1 MPVFT
6 SRIETVF
13 KRWIE
18 KELLYCHKEFIETIL
33 NTEDR
38 ATNFD
43 HIYKT
48 IDSEGSIQYFIDF
61 MEFKLTFKFYKKY
74 RHIDR
79 DNETRFDVILELKD
93 STKYLH
99 INRIEILKKK
109 YREVSRDGDG
119 KQIIKNYI
127 KKTFINDIQVELYN
141 WIHQYLYTSFDV
153 CKHCV
158 VAYIRLNNED
168 SQCCSDC
175 FPYIQQI
182 GENCCICLEDEP
194 GVWVQL
200 NPCDHKIHKIC
211 YEKTKD
217 NKCPLCRTEI
227 KDFHLI

>member
-1 MPVFT
+1 
-6 SRIETVF
+6 
-13 KRWIE
+13 
-18 KELLYCHKEFIETIL
+18 
-33 NTEDR
+33 
-38 ATNFD
+38 
-43 HIYKT
+43 
-48 IDSEGSIQYFIDF
+48 
-61 MEFKLTFKFYKKY
+61 MEFKLSFNFSKY
-74 RHIDR
+74 PIDR
-79 DNETRFDVILELKD
+79 DHETRFDVILELKD
-93 STKYLH
+93 STAKYLR

-109 YREVSRDGDG
+109 YRRLSRDENGR
-119 KQIIKNYI
+119 QIIKNYI

-211 YEKTKD
+211 YKKQKIINVHCVELK
-217 NKCPLCRTEI
+217 
-227 KDFHLI
+227 